1 MRRNIQIYSSRY
13 LQIKTVLVNS
23 ALLLWRSASGL
34 PMLDVNNIHFSIDDT
49 KILDSISARFE
60 PRKIHGII
68 GPNGSGK
75 STLLKNI
82 CRIWEP
88 QSGSVVINGKDY
100 REIPRKELS
109 TLVTLVPQNP
119 AIGFPI
125 SVFDIVSMGRNP
137 HLGRFEGLRQKDRE
151 IIERALQQTNIY
163 ALKDRNIN
171 ELSGGEGQLAIIAR
185 AIATE
190 ASLILLDEPTSE
202 LDVKHTLEIVN
213 ILYDFKEQG
222 KTILVTIHDLNLARK
237 FCDTITILCRGK
249 LFFSGTPEDAF
260 AEENIKRVFEVN
272 VREYKYND
280 TTFLDFYK

>member
-1 MRRNIQIYSSRY
+1 
-13 LQIKTVLVNS
+13 
-23 ALLLWRSASGL
+23 
-34 PMLDVNNIHFSIDDT
+34 MLDVKNIHFSIDGK
-49 KILDSISARFE
+49 KILDGISVRFE
-60 PRKIHGII
+60 SGKIHGII

-100 REIPRKELS
+100 SEIPRKELS
-109 TLVTLVPQNP
+109 TLVTLVPQNTT
-119 AIGFPI
+119 IGFPI

-137 HLGRFEGLRQKDRE
+137 HLGRFEGVRKKDRE

-202 LDVKHTLEIVN
+202 LDVKHTLEIVD
-213 ILYDFKEQG
+213 ILYEFKEQG
-222 KTILVTIHDLNLARK
+222 KTILVTIHDLNLARR
-237 FCDTITILCRGK
+237 FCDTISILCRGK
-249 LFFSGTPEDAF
+249 LFYSGNPEGAFS
-260 AEENIKRVFEVN
+260 EENIARVFEVH
-272 VREYKYND
+272 VREYKHND

>member
-1 MRRNIQIYSSRY
+1 
-13 LQIKTVLVNS
+13 
-23 ALLLWRSASGL
+23 
-34 PMLDVNNIHFSIDDT
+34 MLEVDNIHFSLDGK
-49 KILDSISARFE
+49 KILDGISARFE
-60 PRKIHGII
+60 PGMIHGII

-75 STLLKNI
+75 STLLKTI

-88 QSGSVVINGKDY
+88 QSGSIMVNGRDI

-109 TLVTLVPQNP
+109 TLVTLVPQNTT
-119 AIGFPI
+119 IGFPV

-137 HLGRFEGLRQKDRE
+137 HLGRFEGLRQKDRD
-151 IIERALQQTNIY
+151 IIDQALQQTSIS

-202 LDVKHTLEIVN
+202 LDVRHTLEIVN
-213 ILYDFKEQG
+213 ILSDFRKQS

-237 FCDTITILCRGK
+237 FCDTISILCDGK
-249 LFFSGTPEDAF
+249 LFYSGTPEGAF
-260 AEENIKRVFEVN
+260 SAENIKQVFQVK
-272 VREYKYND
+272 VKEYKQD
-280 TTFLDFYK
+280 ETVFLDFYD

>member
-1 MRRNIQIYSSRY
+1 
-13 LQIKTVLVNS
+13 
-23 ALLLWRSASGL
+23 
-34 PMLDVNNIHFSIDDT
+34 MLEINNIHFSIDDK
-49 KILDSISARFE
+49 KILDGISASFE

-88 QSGSVVINGKDY
+88 QSGSIVIDGKDY
-100 REIPRKELS
+100 TEIPRKELS
-109 TLVTLVPQNP
+109 TLVTLVPQNTT
-119 AIGFPI
+119 IGFPI
-125 SVFDIVSMGRNP
+125 SVFDVVSMGRNP

-185 AIATE
+185 ALATE

-202 LDVKHTLEIVN
+202 LDVKHTLDIVN
-213 ILYDFKEQG
+213 ILYEFKEQG
-222 KTILVTIHDLNLARK
+222 KTILVTIHDLNLARR
-237 FCDTITILCRGK
+237 FCDTISILCRGE
-249 LFFSGTPEDAF
+249 LFYSGTPEDAF
-260 AEENIKRVFEVN
+260 AEENIRQVFEVN

>member
-1 MRRNIQIYSSRY
+1 
-13 LQIKTVLVNS
+13 
-23 ALLLWRSASGL
+23 
-34 PMLDVNNIHFSIDDT
+34 MLDVNNIHFSIDDK
-49 KILDSISARFE
+49 KILDGISARFE

-88 QSGSVVINGKDY
+88 RSGSIVINGKDY
-100 REIPRKELS
+100 TEIPRKELS
-109 TLVTLVPQNP
+109 TLVTLVPQNT

-151 IIERALQQTNIY
+151 IVERALQQTNIY

-202 LDVKHTLEIVN
+202 LDVKHRLDIVN
-213 ILYDFKEQG
+213 ILYEFKEQG
-222 KTILVTIHDLNLARK
+222 KTILVSIHDLNLARR
-237 FCDTITILCRGK
+237 FCDTISILCRGK
-249 LFFSGTPEDAF
+249 LFYSGTPEDAF
-260 AEENIKRVFEVN
+260 AEENIKQVFEVN
-272 VREYKYND
+272 VREYKHND
-280 TTFLDFYK
+280 TIFLDFYK